1 MNMTT
6 QKGDRKMLNFDFLN
20 LLKILLVPVV
30 IGGVVAV
37 PYVLVSKLVKALVR
51 MITRGRIDL

>member
-1 MNMTT
+1 MNMIM
-6 QKGDRKMLNFDFLN
+6 QKGDRNMLNFDFAN
-20 LLKILLVPVV
+20 LLQILLVPLV

-51 MITRGRIDL
+51 MLTKGRIDL

>member
-1 MNMTT
+1 MNMIT
-6 QKGDRKMLNFDFLN
+6 QRGVNMLNFDFSN
-20 LLKILLVPVV
+20 LLQILLVPLV

-51 MITRGRIDL
+51 MMTKGRIDL

>member
-1 MNMTT
+1 MNMIT
-6 QKGDRKMLNFDFLN
+6 QRGVNMLNFDFSN
-20 LLKILLVPVV
+20 LLQILLVPLV

-51 MITRGRIDL
+51 MMTQGRIDL